1 MAGMFYSLKEAAER
15 LGKAEN
21 ELIELVKQGKLREFR
36 DGANLLLKIDE
47 IEALAL
53 EEGIELGPEAPQAEA
68 PPPPPLPT
76 PTSHEPLAEAAE
88 LEVPAADETPEAEV
102 PELEP
107 IELELSEPEM
117 PELEPSGVDD
127 VDLEIPELE
136 VPEPAEGES
145 PDLDMAELGIL
156 EPDEETPAAE
166 AGEPE
171 VPAAAAPRA
180 KSKPRR
186 KAKPRIEKTGRAQ
199 TLSIGEWFVSGLKKD
214 DPIAVIVLVLLLGII
229 LAALVGVGYLI
240 YTLAHTLL

>member
-36 DGANLLLKIDE
+36 DGANQLVKIDE

-53 EEGIELGPEAPQAEA
+53 AEGIELGPEAPQAEA
-68 PPPPPLPT
+68 PPLPT

-107 IELELSEPEM
+107 LELELSEPEM

-127 VDLEIPELE
+127 ADLEIPELE

-156 EPDEETPAAE
+156 GPDQEMPAAE

-171 VPAAAAPRA
+171 VAAPRA

-186 KAKPRIEKTGRAQ
+186 KAKPRIEKTGSRQ
-199 TLSIGEWFVSGLKKD
+199 TLSVGEWLVSGLKKD
-214 DPIAVIVLVLLLGII
+214 NPIAVIVLIVLLGIFI
-229 LAALVGVGYLI
+229 AAFAGVGYLI
-240 YTLAHTLL
+240 YTLGYTLL

>member
-1 MAGMFYSLKEAAER
+1 MFYSLKEAAER

-36 DGANLLLKIDE
+36 DGANQLLKIDE

-53 EEGIELGPEAPQAEA
+53 EEGIELGPEVPRAEA
-68 PPPPPLPT
+68 PPLPI

-88 LEVPAADETPEAEV
+88 LEVPAADESPEAEV

-107 IELELSEPEM
+107 LDLELSEPEM

-145 PDLDMAELGIL
+145 PDLDVAELGIL
-156 EPDEETPAAE
+156 EPDEEAPVAE

-171 VPAAAAPRA
+171 IPAVAAPRT

-186 KAKPRIEKTGRAQ
+186 KAKPRIEETAARQ
-199 TLSIGEWFVSGLKKD
+199 TLPIREWLVGGLKKD
-214 DPIAVIVLVLLLGII
+214 NPIAVIVLILLLAVI

-240 YTLAHTLL
+240 YTLVYALL

>member
-68 PPPPPLPT
+68 PPPLPS
-76 PTSHEPLAEAAE
+76 PTSHEPLAEPAE
-88 LEVPAADETPEAEV
+88 LEAPAADETPEAEV

-107 IELELSEPEM
+107 LELELSEPEM
-117 PELEPSGVDD
+117 PELERSGLDD
-127 VDLEIPELE
+127 ADLEIPELE

-156 EPDEETPAAE
+156 GPDEDAPVAE

-171 VPAAAAPRA
+171 VPAVAGPRA

-186 KAKPRIEKTGRAQ
+186 KAKPKIEKTASRQ
-199 TLSIGEWFVSGLKKD
+199 TLSIGEWLMSGLKKD
-214 DPIAVIVLVLLLGII
+214 NPIAVIVLILLLGII
-229 LAALVGVGYLI
+229 LAAFVGVGYLI
-240 YTLAHTLL
+240 YTLAYTLL